1 MAILEIYRGYTIT
14 DEPNGG
20 YPFSIYDEERS
31 LLMDADS
38 DTIEQ
43 ARKQVDIVADE
54 RQAEQDEKER
64 LELEE
69 EIRSR
74 YSSSWAM
81 WKDFHPGY
89 Y

>member
-20 YPFSIYDEERS
+20 YPFSIYDEERN
-31 LLMDADS
+31 LLMDTDS

-43 ARKQVDIVADE
+43 ARRSVDYVADE
-54 RQAEQDEKER
+54 KEAK
-64 LELEE
+64 ELEE
-69 EIRSR
+69 AEYEMAYR
-74 YSSSWAM
+74 YKFNPHAI